1 MLAGKEVG
9 QCKEAELQGCGSWT
23 AIGSR
28 TFVGSPGAPPHHL
41 HLTPNADYSRNRKN
55 KTNHY
60 YIWQKGKYHVKPSEP
75 LQIGVLGLL
84 VLFSLV
90 SWTIIFSKLALFRRA
105 RNGNLRF
112 LRAFRK
118 ATRLDAVA
126 AATEQFRA
134 APLATV
140 FDFGYS
146 EVARQM
152 TARSRITNMTA
163 LERTL
168 QLGMS
173 EELTRME
180 RSMNWLATTASV
192 SPFIGLFGTCGGLS
206 TPSSSLAGS
215 GSTSMRAVGPGIAEA
230 LVATAMGL
238 AAAIPAAIF
247 YNYFGHVIKE
257 IGARMEDFSLE
268 FLNLTERNFEG

>member
-1 MLAGKEVG
+1 MTALLNGFLLDVNIW
-9 QCKEAELQGCGSWT
+9 EL
-23 AIGSR
+23 
-28 TFVGSPGAPPHHL
+28 
-41 HLTPNADYSRNRKN
+41 
-55 KTNHY
+55 
-60 YIWQKGKYHVKPSEP
+60 VKPSEP
-75 LQIGVLGLL
+75 LQLSVLGLL
-84 VLFSLV
+84 ALFSLV

-126 AATEQFRA
+126 AATEQFRS

-152 TARSRITNMTA
+152 TARQKITNMTA

-173 EELTRME
+173 EEITRME

-192 SPFIGLFGTCGGLS
+192 SPFIGLFGTVWGIINAFQQL
-206 TPSSSLAGS
+206 SLA

-238 AAAIPAAIF
+238 LAAIPAAIF